1 MRAVKGSGT
10 TVSYNNGLA
19 CGLDEVAIY
28 KGVKDSDFIRNV
40 YNGGTGYD
48 HTGIS
53 NLIAYWKFNEG
64 SGTRLEDFGPYGYHG
79 LLTNDS
85 HGFDGGDS
93 GGWVSGT
100 PTWYEIEGY

>member
-1 MRAVKGSGT
+1 MWAKLSSIT
-10 TVSYNNGLA
+10 N
-19 CGLDEVAIY
+19 C
-28 KGVKDSDFIRNV
+28 
-40 YNGGTGYD
+40 
-48 HTGIS
+48 
-53 NLIAYWKFNEG
+53 
-64 SGTRLEDFGPYGYHG
+64 EDFGPYGYHG